1 MRIERARA
9 DIWRVDHFA
18 FANFLASSSFGNV
31 SAALALARFRR
42 GSSNETY
49 HLAWDLLA
57 MRPSRGLRRRLGDVG
72 DEPELVGI
80 LHPCV
85 TIATPER
92 PYFFGANQASVT
104 VLSMMCR

>member
-1 MRIERARA
+1 
-9 DIWRVDHFA
+9 
-18 FANFLASSSFGNV
+18 
-31 SAALALARFRR
+31 
-42 GSSNETY
+42 
-49 HLAWDLLA
+49 

-80 LHPCV
+80 LHPSV